1 LIQAE
6 AEAVFGEDQVIGSHK
21 ISTEEVDVFIMPNI
35 CIEFNG
41 IWHHRLKK
49 RRTKDSQKL
58 RKIQKLGHKAAKKDL
73 ELYSHVKDDDKKK
86 KKVNYYE
93 II

>member
-1 LIQAE
+1 MHFEIGRRSVFALKTEDLTCKQAAGASGHR
-6 AEAVFGEDQVIGSHK
+6 AEVRRCLRRAYDKPNWWFSRQITLKTSNAKDQ
-21 ISTEEVDVFIMPNI
+21 P
-35 CIEFNG
+35 
-41 IWHHRLKK
+41 
-49 RRTKDSQKL
+49 
-58 RKIQKLGHKAAKKDL
+58 KAAKKDL